1 MAKET
6 AMEAIGRKEFL
17 TKKRETVMIQH
28 YPVRNYVLLVAG
40 ILLFALSTNIVEGQ
54 TFDRADT
61 FSPGIYGSSVA
72 NYYFAR
78 PGDFTILVSVWG
90 AVGRSGRYEIP
101 VGSDIGDLL
110 SLAGG
115 PGADVRG
122 VIGAD
127 VYARRGAGTTT
138 VRLSRLQGQGR
149 EIIMEL
155 RIEDLL
161 RLREDTVPLQEGDVI
176 MIDTIRRFNI
186 WDLFTLISTSASLI
200 LLLDRI
206 FVIF

>member
-1 MAKET
+1 MIRYKMYALI
-6 AMEAIGRKEFL
+6 AAVGLFL
-17 TKKRETVMIQH
+17 FVQ
-28 YPVRNYVLLVAG
+28 G
-40 ILLFALSTNIVEGQ
+40 S
-54 TFDRADT
+54 ADSQQQQLPQQLQDAFT
-61 FSPGIYGSSVA
+61 PGIYGSSVA
-72 NYYFAR
+72 NYHFAN
-78 PGDFTILVSVWG
+78 PGDFTMLVSVWG

-122 VIGAD
+122 AVGAD
-127 VYARRGAGTTT
+127 VYARRGAGKTI
-138 VRLSRLQGQGR
+138 VRLSRLQSEGR

-161 RLREDTVPLQEGDVI
+161 RLREDSVPLQDGDVI
-176 MIDTIRRFNI
+176 MIDQVRSFNI
-186 WDLFTLISTSASLI
+186 WDVFSLVSTSGTMI

-206 FVIF
+206 FGIF